1 MRDFAAAFVALQDA
15 RNLANYDPQAVLSHS
30 ETIGVVE
37 AAELALRAFDRA
49 APVEQADVLALMLVT
64 SRA

>member
-15 RNLANYDPQAVLSHS
+15 WNLADYDPQAAFSHS
-30 ETIGVVE
+30 ETIGFVE
-37 AAELALRAFDRA
+37 AAELAVQAFDRA
-49 APVEQADVLALMLVT
+49 APDEQADVLALMLVT